1 MKQQTFITNH
11 PAYGQKS
18 FLDNWTG
25 ISHHLQYE
33 ITPGIAKENF
43 FQSWD
48 YDYIMYNPPKYFWGN
63 QVIKKIPNDAVFGC
77 SPFCYGL
84 ELNKV
89 SYKESEKVD
98 VVFLPRSDW
107 STELIEEKKHDI
119 MNTLNELPLDK
130 NTYFISFPS
139 DLEFWKSVIPKN
151 LYKIAEKQHDETWG
165 EQLIRLIK
173 KSKTLYFP
181 MFCSTVVY
189 ASFYGCNIKFY
200 DEKKIHK
207 KIDNLIDQDIH
218 KHYAPSNKDDQWNR
232 GMKFLE
238 EVFSDNT
245 LSVEK
250 KYLIHQFLSLDLVE
264 TPLDLYK
271 KLKSLNERIAQVDD
285 VEEYN
290 ANREN
295 LYLSLKNKIEK
306 FEVEPSKKVFEFFQK
321 L

>member
-1 MKQQTFITNH
+1 MKQQTVIIST

-84 ELNKV
+84 ELN
-89 SYKESEKVD
+89 SIFYKESEKVD

-107 STELIEEKKHDI
+107 STRLLEEKKCDI
-119 MNTLNELPLDK
+119 INTLNELPLNK
-130 NTYFISFPS
+130 NTYFISFPP
-139 DLEFWKSVIPKN
+139 DLEFWKSTIPKN
-151 LYKIAEKQHDETWG
+151 LYKIAHYQNHETWG
-165 EQLIRLIK
+165 EQLIRLMK

-207 KIDNLIDQDIH
+207 KIDNLKDQDIH
-218 KHYAPSNKDDQWNR
+218 KHYAPSNKSKQWNH

-238 EVFSDNT
+238 EVFSDDV

-250 KYLIHQFLSLDLVE
+250 KYLTYQFLSLDLVE

-271 KLKSLNERIAQVDD
+271 KLKLINERNVQVDD
-285 VEEYN
+285 ISEYN
-290 ANREN
+290 VNNEN
-295 LYLSLKNKIEK
+295 SYLSLKNKRKK
-306 FEVEPSKKVFEFFQK
+306 FEVTPSKKVFDFFQK